1 MSLNL
6 IQHAARTNATGTGST
21 SATAT
26 VTGTAGHVIY
36 ITDIAAS
43 SDKSGAILLVK
54 DGSTTIWQQ
63 IIGATAYW
71 QKFES
76 PLAIS
81 SGADAVVSVD
91 GTSACK
97 ANIAGFIQ

>member
-6 IQHAARTNATGTGST
+6 VQHAQRANATGTGST
-21 SATAT
+21 AASATIS
-26 VTGTAGHVIY
+26 GTAGHVTY

-43 SDKSGAILLVK
+43 SDKAGAILLVK

-63 IIGATAYW
+63 VIGATAYW

-76 PLAIS
+76 PLITS
-81 SGADAVVSVD
+81 SGADAVVSID
-91 GTSACK
+91 GTSACN
-97 ANIAGFIQ
+97 ANIAGFVQ

>member
-1 MSLNL
+1 MSLNK
-6 IQHAARTNATGTGST
+6 IQHSAPTNSTGTGST
-21 SATAT
+21 TASATI
-26 VTGTAGHVIY
+26 TGTAGHTIY

-76 PLAIS
+76 PLTITA
-81 SGADAVVSVD
+81 GNDAVVSVD

-97 ANIAGFIQ
+97 ANIGGFIQ